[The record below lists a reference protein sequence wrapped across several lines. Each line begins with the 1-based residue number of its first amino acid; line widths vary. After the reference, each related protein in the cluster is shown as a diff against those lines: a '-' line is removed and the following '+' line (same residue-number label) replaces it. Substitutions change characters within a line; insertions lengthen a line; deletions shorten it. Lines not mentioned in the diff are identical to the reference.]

1 MSKTQGRVGGEPIQ
15 RVGEFALIKSI
26 SHVVRSSRVRSSGL
40 ELGPG
45 DDAAIWKPRR
55 GHRVVISTDMLVEGT
70 HFRHDWSNA
79 QSIGHRALAVNV
91 SDMAA
96 MGARPRV
103 AVVSLGLRGRSHDR
117 WVYDFFKGAVE
128 LGNEFHFQIAGG
140 DIVKSPDKTIISVT
154 VHGELPARAQ
164 GLRRDRARPG
174 DIVAVTGPLGL
185 AAAGVRILTDSTL
198 QVDGAPVMLEAHRR
212 PVPRVLEGMLLRRAG
227 VEAAM
232 DLSDGLFGDLPK
244 ICQAS
249 GVTATLRYDQI
260 PIPYTVRWNFKDW
273 FDLATRGG
281 EDFELLFACSPAI
294 FERVGRIFRRW
305 GLAAPVQIGTLA
317 ATKADGPLVRL
328 KGLDL
333 RSVDVEPGAFDHF
346 GETLG

>member
-1 MSKTQGRVGGEPIQ
+1 MQIGAGSQPIQ
-15 RVGEFALIKSI
+15 SVGEFALIKGI
-26 SHVVRSSRVRSSGL
+26 GHVVRSSRVRSSGL
-40 ELGPG
+40 QLGPG
-45 DDAAIWKPRR
+45 DDAAIWKPRP
-55 GHRVVISTDMLVEGT
+55 GKQVVISTDMLIEGV

-79 QSIGHRALAVNV
+79 ESIGHRALAVNV

-103 AVVSLGLRGRSHDR
+103 AVVSLGLRAKSHDR
-117 WVYDFFKGAVE
+117 WVYDFYRGCAN
-128 LGNEFHFQIAGG
+128 LGNACHFTIAGG
-140 DIVKSPDKTIISVT
+140 DIVKSPDKTVVSVT
-154 VHGELPARAQ
+154 VHGELPAGSQ

-185 AAAGVRILTDSTL
+185 AAGGVRILTDNTL
-198 QVDGAPVMLEAHRR
+198 QKDGAPVMLEAHRR
-212 PVPRVLEGMLLRRAG
+212 PVPKVLQGMLLLRAG

-249 GVTATLRYDQI
+249 GVTATIRHDQL
-260 PIPYTVRWNFKDW
+260 PIPHTVRWNFPDW

-281 EDFELLFACSPAI
+281 EDFELLFTCSSDT
-294 FERVGRIFRRW
+294 FERVGKLFRRW
-305 GLAAPVQIGTLA
+305 GLSSPIQIGTLA
-317 ATKADGPLVRL
+317 TAKAEGPAIRL

-333 RSVDVEPGAFDHF
+333 RTVDVEPGAFDHF
-346 GETLG
+346 GAAAAG

>member
-1 MSKTQGRVGGEPIQ
+1 MTGSAGSQPI
-15 RVGEFALIKSI
+15 RKVGEFALIKGI
-26 SHVVRSSRVRSSGL
+26 GHVVRSSRVKSSGL
-40 ELGPG
+40 LLGPG
-45 DDAAIWKPRR
+45 DDAAIWKPRPGR
-55 GHRVVISTDMLVEGT
+55 QVVISTDMLVEGT

-79 QSIGHRALAVNV
+79 ESVGHRALAVNV
-91 SDMAA
+91 SDLAA

-103 AVVSLGLRGRSHDR
+103 AVVSLGLREKSHDK
-117 WVYDFFKGAVE
+117 WVYDFYRGATN
-128 LGNEFHFQIAGG
+128 LGNTCHFTIAGG
-140 DIVKSPDKTIISVT
+140 DVVKSPDKTIVSVT
-154 VHGELPARAQ
+154 VHGELPAGSQ

-185 AAAGVRILTDSTL
+185 AAGGVRILTENTL
-198 QVDGAPVMLEAHRR
+198 QVEGAPVMLEAHRR
-212 PVPRVLEGMLLRRAG
+212 PVPKILQGILLRRAG

-249 GVTATLRYDQI
+249 DVTATIRQDQL
-260 PIPYTVRWNFKDW
+260 PIPHTVRWNFPDW

-281 EDFELLFACSPAI
+281 EDFELLFTCSAAT
-294 FERVGRIFRRW
+294 FERVVTLFRRW

-317 ATKADGPLVRL
+317 AAKADGPSIRL

-333 RSVDVEPGAFDHF
+333 RTRDVEPGAFDHF
-346 GETLG
+346 SEAAG